1 MADAASTGLV
11 VDVAV
16 LIYLCGV
23 IPNRRNWTKYF
34 SHCISR
40 HVVKD
45 GRYGYKRS
53 IVYVEL
59 GMKVDW
65 LALWNELYKPQT
77 MSSSKSPSA
86 LFILM
91 AD

>member
-1 MADAASTGLV
+1 M
-11 VDVAV
+11 
-16 LIYLCGV
+16 
-23 IPNRRNWTKYF
+23 
-34 SHCISR
+34 
-40 HVVKD
+40 KD